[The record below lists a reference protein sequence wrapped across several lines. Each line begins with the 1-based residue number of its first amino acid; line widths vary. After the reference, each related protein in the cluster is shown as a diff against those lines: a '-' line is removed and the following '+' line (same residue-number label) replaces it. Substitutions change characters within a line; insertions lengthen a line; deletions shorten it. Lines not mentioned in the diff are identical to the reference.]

1 MFKFI
6 GVLIGF
12 FISGGFWG
20 ALLGYIIGSFIDN
33 LRRKRYRVTYHHTT
47 PNDFTHSLLVFIA
60 AVVKSDNRFLKSELY
75 FVRDFLVK
83 NLGPI
88 AANNALLELREI
100 LKEDYN
106 IEDYCYLFR
115 QRSSIHERFL
125 IIQFLLGLAGADDYY
140 GAEEVA
146 MIDKIA
152 HWFGINPIDY
162 ASLKAMYIGGYSRQS
177 SSYSPPSTS
186 TNLENDYK
194 VLKIKETASDAEVK
208 KAYRKLAQEYHPDK
222 VNHLGEDMRKAA
234 EDKFTK
240 LNQAYERIKK
250 ARGFL

>member
-1 MFKFI
+1 MI
-6 GVLIGF
+6 ITVL
-12 FISGGFWG
+12 
-20 ALLGYIIGSFIDN
+20 
-33 LRRKRYRVTYHHTT
+33 K
-47 PNDFTHSLLVFIA
+47 
-60 AVVKSDNRFLKSELY
+60 
-75 FVRDFLVK
+75 
-83 NLGPI
+83 
-88 AANNALLELREI
+88 
-100 LKEDYN
+100 
-106 IEDYCYLFR
+106 
-115 QRSSIHERFL
+115 
-125 IIQFLLGLAGADDYY
+125 
-140 GAEEVA
+140 VA

-152 HWFGINPIDY
+152 HWFSINPIDY

-234 EDKFTK
+234 EDKFTI

-250 ARGFL
+250 ARGFLLIFSFLGRAPSLRSGSVFACKSAVASRGDAKRQRAYKLAFLPPRPQRLPPLRAFRLRPHASQLAHTEIFERRVGVQNGNIILKMQILL